1 MAKARFVLK
10 YRLRFDA
17 IAASYARRA
26 EISGASMCALGCAT
40 SVG

>member
-17 IAASYARRA
+17 IAASYARGPKSWDRPRVLEA
-26 EISGASMCALGCAT
+26 AR
-40 SVG
+40 